1 MTTTPKLRTLK
12 FAVRCSGA
20 ATLSY
25 LVGGWIGLPHPIW
38 ATVTALIISQERYED
53 TQSALVSF
61 LLGTC
66 IGIACALAVA
76 ASASYLAAGVTVQL
90 VVGVA
95 LCAWVAPL
103 NPNLRVCMWT
113 CPLVLLTNDTSRSI
127 AMVVLDRGAEVAIG
141 ALIGAGLHWAV
152 ESGPLAILSHRLGAT
167 TPAR

>member
-1 MTTTPKLRTLK
+1 MTTTPKLRIFK
-12 FAVRCSGA
+12 FALRCSGA

-53 TQSALVSF
+53 TQWALVSF

-76 ASASYLAAGVTVQL
+76 ALGSYLAAGVTVQL
-90 VVGVA
+90 AVGVA
-95 LCAWVAPL
+95 LCGWVAQL

-127 AMVVLDRGAEVAIG
+127 AMVALDRGAEVAIG

-152 ESGPLAILSHRLGAT
+152 EAGPLAILSHRLGAT
-167 TPAR
+167 TPAQ